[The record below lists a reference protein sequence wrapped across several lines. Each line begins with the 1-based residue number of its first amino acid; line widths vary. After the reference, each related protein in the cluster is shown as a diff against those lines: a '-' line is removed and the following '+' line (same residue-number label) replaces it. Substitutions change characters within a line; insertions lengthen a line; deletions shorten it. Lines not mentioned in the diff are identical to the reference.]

1 MFQKLLKQNI
11 TIKKIEQ
18 YTNEYG
24 EEENIERDIETVA
37 FINARRSRIVSEKYG
52 IIETIVYEAM
62 ILPDVDI
69 SKEDKVVWNNEYYE
83 IREILPV
90 YDIYGRKIFTQL
102 RLLKKE

>member
-11 TIKKIEQ
+11 TIKKIKQ

-24 EEENIERDIETVA
+24 EEENIEKDIETVA

-52 IIETIVYEAM
+52 IIETIVYEVM

-83 IREILPV
+83 IREILSV

-102 RLLKKE
+102 HLLKKE

>member
-1 MFQKLLKQNI
+1 MFEKFLKHTI

-18 YTNEYG
+18 YPNEYG
-24 EEENIERDIETVA
+24 EEESIEQDIQTVA
-37 FINARRSRIVSEKYG
+37 WINARRSKIISEKYG

-62 ILPDVDI
+62 VLPDIEV

-102 RLLKKE
+102 HLQKKE

>member
-11 TIKKIEQ
+11 IIKKIEQ

-24 EEENIERDIETVA
+24 EEENIEKDIETVA

-90 YDIYGRKIFTQL
+90 YDIYGKKIFTQL
-102 RLLKKE
+102 HLLKKE